1 MKAGLSPPSGDVVVT
16 LEVMQVKMGEEGGNV
31 WLGCGKALLWG
42 GHVGV
47 AGACEM
53 NGPKA

>member
-1 MKAGLSPPSGDVVVT
+1 MKASVSPPSRDGGVT

-42 GHVGV
+42 GEVGV
-47 AGACEM
+47 VGACEM
-53 NGPKA
+53 NGPKT

>member
-42 GHVGV
+42 DVGV
-47 AGACEM
+47 VGACEM